1 MKSLLIAAA
10 LAAGAVMLA
19 DTAVAP
25 WAGSSIAVAQTRSSA
40 CYQNCTN
47 VRRWP
52 AAQCRAYCQ
61 GKSRR

>member
-1 MKSLLIAAA
+1 MRTLLVAAA
-10 LAAGAVMLA
+10 LAAGAIVLA

-25 WAGSSIAVAQTRSSA
+25 LAGSSIAVAQSRSSA

-52 AAQCRAYCQ
+52 SAQCRAFCR